1 MRDAVLSNIQQYN
14 MLSSGDRVVV
24 GLSGGADSV
33 CLCHVLWSLRESLS
47 IQLCALHVNHGIR
60 GEEADRDE
68 RFCKA
73 FCENLQIPFEA
84 VHIDVPAE
92 SRKSGEG
99 LEACGRRLRY
109 DALQKAA
116 GERGKIATAH
126 TANDNAETVLLHLT
140 RGTGLQGLC
149 GILPVRENIIRPL
162 LGMTRKDV
170 EAYCKHEN
178 LDFVT
183 DSTNLSTDYAR
194 NRVRLEVLPVLE
206 TLNPSVVDAFSRM
219 TESVR
224 QDVDFLADYAFQ
236 KYKEL
241 KTDGAISVS
250 RLLMLPKCVQ
260 ARVLKQAFCDFG
272 GKDLSA
278 FHLEQLLSVC
288 RNGGRTVLP
297 GKIIA
302 RRRADRLEFLKD
314 FPKPAPWEMPLK
326 MPLSEEIVKIPS
338 GVLEIQKLEQK
349 DLQNLHKELL
359 ANAVD
364 CAKIKG
370 NLVLRSRR
378 PGDRFESAVRG
389 VGKSLKKW
397 YNESSVA
404 PELRERFAVLACK
417 DKVVWTEALGTAAP
431 FLPDTNTESAYLLTV
446 RSEGENHAE

>member
-1 MRDAVLSNIQQYN
+1 MRDAVLSFIRQHN
-14 MLSSGDRVVV
+14 MLSPGDRVVV

-33 CLCHVLWSLRESLS
+33 CLCHVLWSLRETLGIS
-47 IQLCALHVNHGIR
+47 LCALHVNHGIR
-60 GEEADRDE
+60 GAEADRDE
-68 RFCKA
+68 QFCKA

-92 SRKSGEG
+92 SRKSDEG

-109 DALQKAA
+109 AVLQKAA

-140 RGTGLQGLC
+140 RGAGLQGLC

-162 LGMTRKDV
+162 LGVTRMDV
-170 EAYCKHEN
+170 EAYCREEN

-206 TLNPSVVDAFSRM
+206 ALNPSVVDAFSRM

-224 QDVDFLADYAFQ
+224 QDADFLADYASSA
-236 KYKEL
+236 YKEL
-241 KTDGAISVS
+241 KTDGVISVS
-250 RLLMLPKCVQ
+250 RLLLLPKSVQ
-260 ARVLKQAFCDFG
+260 VRVLKQAFCDFG

-278 FHLEQLLSVC
+278 FHLEKLLSVC
-288 RNGGRTVLP
+288 QNGGRTVLP
-297 GKIIA
+297 GEIIA
-302 RRRADRLEFLKD
+302 RRRADRLEFLKA
-314 FPKPAPWEMPLK
+314 FPAPEPWEKPLK
-326 MPLSEEIVKIPS
+326 MPLAEEIVKIPS
-338 GVLEIQKLEQK
+338 GDLEIQKIEQK

-378 PGDRFESAVRG
+378 PGDRFESAARG
-389 VGKSLKKW
+389 VSKTLKKW
-397 YNESSVA
+397 YNELAVA
-404 PELRERFAVLACK
+404 PERRERLAVLACQ
-417 DKVVWTEALGTAAP
+417 DKIIWTEALGTAAP
-431 FLPDTNTESAYLLTV
+431 FLPDAKTESAFLLTL
-446 RSEGENHAE
+446 RSEGEDHAE